1 MPIII
6 IEGPPRDEETKRKL
20 VRGLT
25 TDFKEIYG
33 YPEDFEHV
41 TVIIRENS
49 PENVGANGELL
60 IDRWK
65 KKQ

>member
-1 MPIII
+1 MPIIT
-6 IEGPPRDEETKRKL
+6 IEGPPRDKETKRKL
-20 VRGLT
+20 VKGLT
-25 TDFKEIYG
+25 AVFKEVYG

-60 IDRWK
+60 IDIWK
-65 KKQ
+65 K

>member
-1 MPIII
+1 MPIITV
-6 IEGPPRDEETKRKL
+6 EGPKRDIETKRKL
-20 VRGLT
+20 VKEFT
-25 TDFKEIYG
+25 TIFKKIYG
-33 YPEDFEHV
+33 YPEDFEHM

-65 KKQ
+65 K

>member
-1 MPIII
+1 MPIITV
-6 IEGPPRDEETKRKL
+6 EGPKRDIETKRKL
-20 VRGLT
+20 VKEFT
-25 TDFKEIYG
+25 TILKKIYG
-33 YPEDFEHV
+33 YPEDFEHM

-65 KKQ
+65 K

>member
-1 MPIII
+1 MPIITV
-6 IEGPPRDEETKRKL
+6 EGPTRDKETKRKL
-20 VRGLT
+20 VKEFT
-25 TDFKEIYG
+25 TIFKKIYG

-65 KKQ
+65 K